1 MGSDDG
7 GLGGCC
13 FDSGPGVGGSKL
25 LLLTSWPVR
34 LRKMNRSFRDSFVIF
49 FLFGVLVE
57 GELYCSMFNIASLSQ
72 KKIASG
78 HCLRHLTS
86 VVYDLGLDFCKEI

>member
-1 MGSDDG
+1 MGGLGWWFLRLNHAMGSDDG

-13 FDSGPGVGGSKL
+13 FNFGLGDGGSKL
-25 LLLTSWPVR
+25 LLLTSWPMR
-34 LRKMNRSFRDSFVIF
+34 LRKMNRSFMDSFVIF

-72 KKIASG
+72 KKFFLLSL
-78 HCLRHLTS
+78 H
-86 VVYDLGLDFCKEI
+86 